1 MTTRTK
7 RLIGG
12 GVHTVGMRTTVSLPD
27 ELFHAAE
34 RLARQ
39 SRQTRSQ
46 LYAHALAEYVAH
58 HAEEAVTA
66 AMNRVVDQLQD
77 GAGVDPAFSGAAGR
91 TLVRSEW

>member
-1 MTTRTK
+1 
-7 RLIGG
+7 
-12 GVHTVGMRTTVSLPD
+12 MRTTVSLPD

-46 LYAHALAEYVAH
+46 LYSHALAEYVAR
-58 HAEEAVTA
+58 HAEEAVTV
-66 AMNRVVDQLQD
+66 AMNRVVDQLTGHS
-77 GAGVDPAFSGAAGR
+77 GADSAFSGAARR